1 MGEEN
6 KTPEFLKKNPN
17 GKVPTLETPEGCLFE
32 SNAIARYVAR
42 MRPDVGLYGSSFYEA
57 GQVDQWIDWSSCELD
72 SGIAGWIYP
81 LLGFGQYRQNE
92 ETAAKAKVAAALKI
106 MDDHLLHHTY
116 FAGER
121 ITLADI
127 VLCCTLVLSFKKLF
141 DANYRKGIPNVTR
154 WFVTLINQQEF
165 INVLGKV
172 ELCSKMMTYE
182 KPKKEKEGKKEGK
195 SEKSSAPAEAEEAPK
210 PKAKN
215 PFEELPPTKMV
226 LDDWLRTYSNYHEAD
241 MHKVMDLFYP
251 VYDAEGWSLWICD
264 YMYDT
269 DNEVLFMTE
278 NFVYIYY
285 IIYTLLLLLLLFL
298 FLFFI
303 DN

>member
-17 GKVPTLETPEGCLFE
+17 GKVPTLETPDGCLFE

-42 MRPDVGLYGSSFYEA
+42 MRPDVGLCGNSFYEC
-57 GQVDQWIDWSSCELD
+57 GQVDQWCDWNNTELVPPA
-72 SGIAGWIYP
+72 SAWLYP
-81 LLGFGQYRQNE
+81 LLGYGQYRQNE
-92 ETAAKAKVAAALKI
+92 ETQAKAKTAAALKI
-106 MDDHLLHHTY
+106 MDDYLLHHTY
-116 FAGER
+116 LAGER

-127 VLCCTLVLSFKKLF
+127 VLCCTLVSGFKHLF

-154 WFVTLINQQEF
+154 WFMTLINQPEF
-165 INVLGKV
+165 AKVLGKV
-172 ELCSKMMTYE
+172 ELCSKTLTYE
-182 KPKKEKEGKKEGK
+182 KPKKEKEGKKE
-195 SEKSSAPAEAEEAPK
+195 EKESNKGASEEAPK

-215 PFEELPPTKMV
+215 PFEELPPTKMI
-226 LDDWLRTYSNYHEAD
+226 LDDWLRTYSNFHEAD

-251 VYDAEGWSLWICD
+251 VYDAEGWSLWLCD

-278 NFVYIYY
+278 NFV
-285 IIYTLLLLLLLFL
+285 
-298 FLFFI
+298 
-303 DN
+303 